1 MKKRKKWIGITLLCI
16 VILAAATGIV
26 SEAGNAARYATIS
39 PDGDIILTTYDHR
52 KTSSVHYKT
61 VGWTVTRCILGTKTP
76 IEDQYFTV
84 RFNDAVEDVGDVWT
98 TSEYMIPEAQVMER
112 IAEVD
117 GSWLADIQ
125 GDSEQTCYLVFDA
138 IMICIDD
145 SKDEMEKYSGFMIS
159 EKNQDYSINDLARY
173 PGVWDKFNMDDLIN
187 NTYNWAAPSSIQTHR
202 RIYLPYKKGK
212 PKEPMVNNNWYRDIY
227 WYSPIDG
234 KYNSDNSTMIPSSYL
249 RPRFYTW
256 NTSEVYD
263 LHDGIPSGEDI
274 TNGYGADGWC
284 GHERVSHYEE
294 ERTYRLSYDLVY
306 HTYEPEYDYDSEG
319 NRYQVGTLDIVHHVP
334 TTYDVK
340 RKADYYYAAYLDLY
354 ELDETYVY
362 NSVYPGDEISYKA
375 PQSANIRT
383 ILDGESSPAA
393 VDNWETDPEKHIRWP
408 AEYTETI
415 EIDCGEGEG
424 SVTDMQAK
432 LDVYLYDDVIDSWD
446 YIKEVS
452 SWNDLVE
459 INGTKYLDDEVV
471 THANDTSKIR
481 GSETEAS
488 MKTQGGLRYTETVTD
503 NYMFHEQEKTVTIP
517 KDVANGAY
525 ATDLEVQYIRKA
537 VADNLLKPFTTWD
550 LVAGSQDS
558 IYNHLKPGYEQ
569 NEPVFVHTPVIA
581 PVTIRN
587 GEDSTQLIQEHRT
600 EDMST
605 TEDEKKDYGLVKDGN
620 AAYEL
625 ILDKEYTFT
634 FDPGQHREI
643 QGYGWSESSADGTGY
658 RKYIK
663 NRWVRFPFTIQIKSN
678 ETETWSPFYKV
689 GANGYT
695 DWINIY
701 EEGDY
706 LEDWYTDNTTFYIPS
721 WAMEGNYS
729 LNGEGRQI
737 EYKVEAY
744 NVDDE
749 NGVGHQEDQEDYANS
764 EDLAGERNNEAQT
777 YVATYKV
784 PVEVSGIIYDFEIL
798 GSNYYEDYNFD
809 LNGGAIPFAPFRMEK
824 KQGNRNRDGGT
835 SVRYTLDGKI
845 TTAWEQ
851 VNTLPMAVGTSN
863 QWKSKGYLIS
873 GDTISFSVKTIAN
886 LWNEAPGMDSVHITP
901 TFRWYDWDGTE
912 HRDVQVYYW
921 DDSKSHTLIRYGSAA
936 DLKEMVEEDDASP
949 RWNNQFSFWT
959 QRIAGSAWDTEYAWG
974 WDLDSQQATKERV
987 DEVSVLSNSVE
998 SYTGSY
1004 HDEDLLYTLDY
1015 HNRHYTDTWTLGQML
1030 YQKSRSY
1037 CLSSMDLNSR
1047 MRLLT
1052 GNYEELLRNKDNNP
1066 DALVGFETVADPD
1079 NLDVTI
1085 DTDTEDKMKY
1095 SMQTWYGDY
1104 YIPNNMLI
1112 CEADTFEK
1120 MGITDEDGDGEIDY
1134 WDYMAQTGDVVDKES
1149 DIWLNKNVYPY
1160 GYLVLNFDITTYNEG
1175 QPHLTYWSGTKDMW
1189 KQQGMKEKV
1198 TIGDPLVEKGSKGE
1212 YPVSEVPTKSGD
1224 VAVIC
1229 TEIGIAD
1236 KYESGVFMIN

>member
-1 MKKRKKWIGITLLCI
+1 MKNIKKWICLTLLSIITLT
-16 VILAAATGIV
+16 AAISST
-26 SEAGNAARYATIS
+26 SEAGNAAKYATVS
-39 PDGDIILTTYDHR
+39 PNGDIILTTYDHR

-61 VGWTVTRCILGTKTP
+61 VGWTVTRCALGTKTP
-76 IEDQYFTV
+76 IDEQYFTI
-84 RFNDAVEDVGDVWT
+84 RFNDAVEDKGDIWT
-98 TSEYMIPEAQVMER
+98 TSDYMIPEAQVMSR

-125 GDSEQTCYLVFDA
+125 GDSEQPCYLKFDA

-145 SKDEMEKYSGFMIS
+145 SKSDAEKYSGTMLS
-159 EKNQDYSINDLARY
+159 ENNQDYLFNPFAKY
-173 PGVWDKFNMDDLIN
+173 PGVWDKFTKDDLKY
-187 NTYNWAAPSSIQTHR
+187 NTYGWASPASIETHFD
-202 RIYLPYKKGK
+202 IYLLYKGGK
-212 PKEPMVNNNWYRDIY
+212 VKEPVVNSDWYRDIY

-234 KYNSDNSTMIPSSYL
+234 KYNQDNGSMIDSSL
-249 RPRFYTW
+249 MRPKFYTW
-256 NTSEVYD
+256 NTSDVYS

-284 GHERVSHYEE
+284 GYERVSHYEE

-306 HTYEPEYDYDSEG
+306 HTYEPEYDFDAEG
-319 NRYQVGTLDIVHHVP
+319 NPFVVGTLDIVHHVP
-334 TTYDVK
+334 TTYDVT
-340 RKADYYYAAYLDLY
+340 RKADYYYAMYLDLY
-354 ELDETYVY
+354 EFDESFVY
-362 NSVYPGDEISYKA
+362 NSVYPGDEIHYPSI
-375 PQSANIRT
+375 QSANIKA
-383 ILDGESSPAA
+383 ILDGESNPAS
-393 VDNWETDPEKHIRWP
+393 VDDWNTDPEKHIKWP
-408 AEYTETI
+408 AEYTDTI
-415 EIDCGEGEG
+415 EIDCGEGIG
-424 SVTDMQAK
+424 SVEDMMAK

-459 INGTKYLDDEVV
+459 INGTKYLNDEVV
-471 THANDTSKIR
+471 THANDTSKVR

-488 MKTQGGLRYTETVTD
+488 MKTQGELRYTETVTD
-503 NYMFHEQEKTVTIP
+503 NYMFHEQETTVTIP

-525 ATDLEVQYIRKA
+525 STDLEVQYIRKI
-537 VADNLLKPFTTWD
+537 VADNLLKPFSSWD
-550 LVAGSQDS
+550 ILTGSQDS
-558 IYNHLKPGYEQ
+558 IFNHLKPGYEQ

-581 PVTIRN
+581 PVTIRD
-587 GEDSTQLIQEHRT
+587 GEDSTQLINENRT
-600 EDMST
+600 GDMST

-625 ILDKEYTFT
+625 ILDNEYTFT

-663 NRWVRFPFTIQIKSN
+663 NRWVRFPFTIQIKNN
-678 ETETWSPFYKV
+678 ETGRWSPFYKV

-809 LNGGAIPFAPFRMEK
+809 LNSGGIAFAPFRMEK

-912 HRDVQVYYW
+912 HSDVQVYYW
-921 DDSKSHTLIRYGSAA
+921 DDSKSNTLIRYGSAA
-936 DLKEMVEEDDASP
+936 DLHEQTAEEDDGF
-949 RWNNQFSFWT
+949 NNQFSFDT
-959 QRIAGSAWDTEYAWG
+959 GNYAGSAWDTMYAWD
-974 WDLDSQQATKERV
+974 WDARKEVANEDSVWKTRFRT
-987 DEVSVLSNSVE
+987 DNPDD
-998 SYTGSY
+998 YNGTY
-1004 HDEDLLYTLDY
+1004 HDEDWLYTLDY

-1030 YQKSRSY
+1030 FQKSRSY
-1037 CLSSMDLNSR
+1037 CLSSIDLNSR
-1047 MRLLT
+1047 MRTLS

-1066 DALVGFETVADPD
+1066 DALVGFETVVDPD

-1095 SMQTWYGDY
+1095 SMQTWYGNY
-1104 YIPNNMLI
+1104 YIPYNMLI
-1112 CEADTFEK
+1112 CEADTFK
-1120 MGITDEDGDGEIDY
+1120 NMGITDQDGDGEIDY

-1198 TIGDPLVEKGSKGE
+1198 TIGDPMVETGSKGE
-1212 YPVSEVPTKSGD
+1212 YPVSEVPTKRGD

-1236 KYESGVFMIN
+1236 RYDSGLFMIN